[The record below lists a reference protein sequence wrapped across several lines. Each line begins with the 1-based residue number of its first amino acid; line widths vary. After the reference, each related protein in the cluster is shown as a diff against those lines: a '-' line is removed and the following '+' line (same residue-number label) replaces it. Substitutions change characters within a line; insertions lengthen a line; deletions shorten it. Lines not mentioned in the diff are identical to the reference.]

1 MSAVLASAH
10 CSIYTI
16 VLTCHWQILPANVSV
31 TTGYGKWPLKWCVCV
46 AVTLQAYLVLSG
58 FYRSYGGL
66 AILLCPLRTWAIL
79 LAVYLRRRSLSAGSQ
94 LHEAHVRDTTAS
106 QRDGTNLDEPMPGT
120 RQPADSVQILR
131 DLLARR

>member
-1 MSAVLASAH
+1 M
-10 CSIYTI
+10 
-16 VLTCHWQILPANVSV
+16 
-31 TTGYGKWPLKWCVCV
+31 CV

-66 AILLCPLRTWAIL
+66 AFLLCPLRTWAIL

-94 LHEAHVRDTTAS
+94 LHEAHVRYTTTS
-106 QRDGTNLDEPMPGT
+106 QRERTDLDETMPGT
-120 RQPADSVQILR
+120 RQSVDSVQILR